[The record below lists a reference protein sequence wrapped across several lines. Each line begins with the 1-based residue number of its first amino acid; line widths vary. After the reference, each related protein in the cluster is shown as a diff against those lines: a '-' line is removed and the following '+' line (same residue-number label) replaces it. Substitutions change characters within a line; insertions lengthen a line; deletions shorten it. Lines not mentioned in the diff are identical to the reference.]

1 MCCSPSACRQTQT
14 VTLQANIKY
23 EEMREK
29 AGEAVPDKI
38 KEMVQ
43 SHSNDMNAEVCCQ
56 CSRHDCCEQRP
67 LFARVQPVCFCEIP
81 FGITSSVYTEF
92 CRAMDVNISLCLQHS
107 SKATSQ
113 HYDSAKETGPNADIG
128 KVEGVYE
135 GGRSGNQGENLLDKT
150 RESAYNK
157 MGGGMSGAN
166 QTGNNVTGSN
176 QTGRL
181 GQGTQGSTSGY

>member
-1 MCCSPSACRQTQT
+1 
-14 VTLQANIKY
+14 
-23 EEMREK
+23 MREK

-43 SHSNDMNAEVCCQ
+43 SHDNDMNAEVCCQ
-56 CSRHDCCEQRP
+56 CFVMTAVNEDLCLQGCSQS
-67 LFARVQPVCFCEIP
+67 A
-81 FGITSSVYTEF
+81 FGKYLLRITSSLYTEC
-92 CRAMDVNISLCLQHS
+92 CRVMHVNISLCLQHS

-113 HYDSAKETGPNADIG
+113 NYDSAKETGPNADIG

-157 MGGGMSGAN
+157 MGGGTSGST
-166 QTGNNVTGSN
+166 QSGNNVTGSN

>member
-1 MCCSPSACRQTQT
+1 MC
-14 VTLQANIKY
+14 
-23 EEMREK
+23 
-29 AGEAVPDKI
+29 
-38 KEMVQ
+38 
-43 SHSNDMNAEVCCQ
+43 
-56 CSRHDCCEQRP
+56 
-67 LFARVQPVCFCEIP
+67 ARVQPVCFCESASP
-81 FGITSSVYTEF
+81 LLCNFDAVESMV
-92 CRAMDVNISLCLQHS
+92 VNISLCLQHS

-113 HYDSAKETGPNADIG
+113 QYDSAKETGPNADIG

-157 MGGGMSGAN
+157 MGGGTTGAN
-166 QTGNNVTGSN
+166 QTGNNMTGSD

>member
-1 MCCSPSACRQTQT
+1 
-14 VTLQANIKY
+14 
-23 EEMREK
+23 
-29 AGEAVPDKI
+29 
-38 KEMVQ
+38 
-43 SHSNDMNAEVCCQ
+43 
-56 CSRHDCCEQRP
+56 
-67 LFARVQPVCFCEIP
+67 
-81 FGITSSVYTEF
+81 
-92 CRAMDVNISLCLQHS
+92 MDVNNFLCLQHS

-157 MGGGMSGAN
+157 MGGGTSGAN
-166 QTGNNVTGSN
+166 QSGNNVTGSN